1 LERYRREDFFLLLSN
16 PLQLWRRTG
25 RFSYFYSVYSLRRV
39 TLDQHFDRLL
49 TFLCP
54 DDPDEAGRRYL
65 RLQQKLVGY
74 FQFRGVADPIA
85 AADEAL
91 DRASR
96 RLAEGTNVP
105 DIDRFC
111 LGIARFIIKEGWRL
125 NNRESEAFL
134 QFLEQHNHEPDEID
148 RFSLMKTCFEQLP
161 QNDRQLL
168 TLYCAAPSGR
178 ARARYRLKLAEQLN
192 YTVTAMRVRVTRV
205 RRGLDDC
212 VKELSRSHW

>member
-1 LERYRREDFFLLLSN
+1 M
-16 PLQLWRRTG
+16 
-25 RFSYFYSVYSLRRV
+25 
-39 TLDQHFDRLL
+39 DQHFDRLL